1 MPDIECQWMRD
12 RRLLVNPDGQVLPC
26 CYFANSLY
34 SFNNGFNLRS
44 SYTFGLDPAGYNTDV
59 LKEYNK
65 VKDRYNIF
73 KRPLEDIINDDWYT
87 KTLPDSWED
96 EEKTCTLCIRHC
108 TKNE

>member
-1 MPDIECQWMRD
+1 MPDIECQWMREG
-12 RRLLVNPDGQVLPC
+12 RLLVNPDGQVLPC

-34 SFNNGFNLRS
+34 YFKYSGVLNPEGVRL
-44 SYTFGLDPAGYNTDV
+44 NTDV

-65 VKDRYNIF
+65 EKDRYNIF